1 MIDFPPNPTTGQI
14 FSAAGATWKW
24 DGTKWI
30 YGGSS
35 GSGGASITVSDT
47 PPVNPTQGAL
57 WWNSAQGQLY
67 LWYVD
72 PNTAQWVAV
81 TNQMGGAYL
90 PLTGG
95 IMSGPMSLSADPTL
109 ALQPVTLQYFNKYPM
124 IGDNRLINGSMSVDQ
139 RNNGGSVAL
148 GPSVN
153 YVIDRWNTWS
163 STAGK
168 ATAGRALSAAS
179 DLAATG
185 FGYCFRYTSLAA
197 YTIPATETY
206 GFGQP
211 IEADLIS
218 DFAFGTPGAKPVTLS
233 FWVYSNPVVGTFSGV
248 IQSYATP
255 YRSYPFTFSVPV
267 AQTWT
272 KISVTIPGDTG
283 GSAVWPVNGTAGAM
297 YVIFD
302 MGSGTSQRGPAG
314 AWASATYNGATG
326 AATVF
331 SAPNNLFIT
340 GVKLEVGN
348 VATPF
353 NQQTLSKI
361 MSDCQRYY
369 TSISQALIAYL
380 TTGPAGSVLG
390 NSMFFPT
397 RMRAVPTVGLGAPA
411 YTNASAL
418 TVNAAMQDS
427 IRLSMNVTAAGNA
440 WAAAIPLQ
448 LNAEL

>member
-1 MIDFPPNPTTGQI
+1 MIDFPANPTIGQI
-14 FSAAGATWKW
+14 FSAGGATWKW
-24 DGTKWI
+24 DGTKWV

-47 PPVNPTQGAL
+47 PPANPTQGAL

-95 IMSGPMSLSADPTL
+95 VMTGPIALSADP
-109 ALQPVTLQYFNKYPM
+109 AANLQPVTLQYFNKYPM
-124 IGDNRLINGSMSVDQ
+124 IGDNRLINGAMSVDQ
-139 RNNGGSVAL
+139 RNNGGSVAVI
-148 GPSVN
+148 GG
-153 YVIDRWNTWS
+153 YIIDRWNTWA
-163 STAGK
+163 STTGK

-185 FGYCFRYTSLAA
+185 FGYCFRYTSLVA
-197 YTIPATETY
+197 YTVPATEAY

-218 DFAFGTPGAKPVTLS
+218 DFAFGTAGAKPITLS
-233 FWVYSNPVVGTFSGV
+233 FWVYCTVAGTFGGV

-255 YRSYPFTFSVPV
+255 YRSYPFTYSIPV
-267 AQTWT
+267 ANVWI
-272 KISVTIPGDTG
+272 KISITIPGDTG
-283 GSAVWPVNGTAGAM
+283 GSAVWPINGTAGAM

-314 AWASATYNGATG
+314 AWATATYNGATG
-326 AATVF
+326 TASLLATNGANF
-331 SAPNNLFIT
+331 FIT
-340 GVKLEVGN
+340 GVKLEIGN

-369 TSISQALIAYL
+369 TSIGQAMLAVLSYA
-380 TTGPAGSVLG
+380 AGVGIIGS
-390 NSMFFPT
+390 SMLYPT
-397 RMRAVPTVGLGAPA
+397 RMRAVPTVGLGTPT
-411 YTNASAL
+411 YSNASAL
-418 TVNAAMQDS
+418 GVNAVLQDS
-427 IRLSMNVTAAGNA
+427 IRLQFTVTAAGSG